1 MSSQQSEAD
10 QFYADCSGQLFCFG
24 TQDDITC
31 TGTATDTDAT
41 PDCAAAFATNSAE
54 SAPWAGD
61 GDTSAASC
69 PAGCTYS
76 ATVNRD
82 TETQGFWDQASLC
95 ETTATGCMAFDEI
108 YTDGTDAVRK
118 LWQVGD
124 EYSFT
129 VVATADETATNSFSL
144 FGGDA
149 PADLTVVTD
158 LTDAP
163 TDQANTNDDVLLG
176 ENPFPDDHTCPEEG
190 TTSTPTPSCDGYACA
205 EGNIAKAE
213 PNSIFCAGECTA
225 DDCCNPTCGDV
236 DDDGDGGSEA
246 DDLFACPTGQEL
258 KYAQAL
264 MLRQEPL
271 AFIASAVYSRV
282 RACVRVQG
290 ESADRGVRNRR
301 MLCRRLLS
309 DDVRPRAHGQ
319 LRRAQNRGRGASRC
333 HRCRLSSFMVM

>member
-1 MSSQQSEAD
+1 LFVFIRQYSLTQDPGQQSEAD

-24 TQDDITC
+24 TQDNITC

-69 PAGCTYS
+69 PEGCTYS

-95 ETTATGCMAFDEI
+95 ETTATGCMAFDQI

-129 VVATADETATNSFSL
+129 VVPTADETDTNSFSL

-149 PADLTVVTD
+149 PADLTLVTD

-163 TDQANTNDDVLLG
+163 TDLPNTNDDVLLG
-176 ENPFPDDHTCPEEG
+176 ERPFPDDHTCPEEG
-190 TTSTPTPSCDGYACA
+190 TTSSDPPPPSSGAATGALTPLPPPPFPAGARSQRLACCDLAVLPAAMVGLGA
-205 EGNIAKAE
+205 
-213 PNSIFCAGECTA
+213 
-225 DDCCNPTCGDV
+225 
-236 DDDGDGGSEA
+236 
-246 DDLFACPTGQEL
+246 
-258 KYAQAL
+258 AL
-264 MLRQEPL
+264 
-271 AFIASAVYSRV
+271 
-282 RACVRVQG
+282 
-290 ESADRGVRNRR
+290 
-301 MLCRRLLS
+301 
-309 DDVRPRAHGQ
+309 AHA
-319 LRRAQNRGRGASRC
+319 L
-333 HRCRLSSFMVM
+333 